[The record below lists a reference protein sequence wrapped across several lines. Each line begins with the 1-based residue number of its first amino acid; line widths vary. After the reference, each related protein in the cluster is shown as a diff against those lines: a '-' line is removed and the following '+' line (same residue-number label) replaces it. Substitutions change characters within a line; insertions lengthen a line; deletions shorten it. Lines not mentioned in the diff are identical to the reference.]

1 MQCAECHRLL
11 AEHERRKAN
20 LTLARQRFRE
30 GVFLT
35 PVQYQA
41 ILAAANEA
49 FFDLE
54 FARLELEQHR
64 RVHAKAN

>member
-20 LTLARQRFRE
+20 LALARQQFRE

-35 PVQYQA
+35 PVEYQSR
-41 ILAAANEA
+41 LGAANKA
-49 FFDLE
+49 FLDLE
-54 FARLELEQHR
+54 FARLELEEHR
-64 RVHAKAN
+64 RVHAEAN